1 MRKYWVDYWRNF
13 GNTYRL
19 WYTENSDEEKLLP
32 ETAERITRNK
42 ALQLAREESDRRKYD
57 ETFAYYADS
66 EIYPISFAGDIVNS
80 PHYQCVGRIWER
92 VS

>member
-1 MRKYWVDYWRNF
+1 MRKYWVYYWQNF

-32 ETAERITRNK
+32 ETAERITRKK
-42 ALQLAREESDRRKYD
+42 ALQLAREESDRQKFD
-57 ETFAYYADS
+57 EAFAYYADS
-66 EIYPISFAGDIVNS
+66 EIYPIGSVCDIENN

-92 VS
+92 VT